1 MTDQDNKI
9 LVLGLGNDIL
19 CDDGVGLQAAR
30 ELERR
35 LAGHPRVDVR
45 ETTEMGLSLLDHII
59 GYQDLVIVDSI
70 QTKQVPP
77 GHIFELEPAGLK
89 VLPRKSP
96 HFFGVGEILTLG
108 RNLELTV
115 PTRVKI
121 FAIEVS
127 DPFTI
132 TEQMTP
138 VIQAALPGLVE
149 RVLAELVR
157 LESSEIR
164 MSG

>member
-1 MTDQDNKI
+1 M
-9 LVLGLGNDIL
+9 LGLGNDIL
-19 CDDGVGLQAAR
+19 CDDGVGLRAAR
-30 ELERR
+30 ELQRH
-35 LAGHPRVDVR
+35 LADHPIVEVR
-45 ETTEMGLSLLDHII
+45 ETTEMGLSLLDLIV
-59 GYQDLVIVDSI
+59 GYRDLVIVDSI

-77 GHIFELEPAGLK
+77 GHIFEMEPAGLK

-96 HFFGVGEILTLG
+96 HFFGIGEILTLG
-108 RNLELTV
+108 RNLELIV

-138 VIQAALPGLVE
+138 VMEAALPGLVE
-149 RVLAELVR
+149 RVLTELTR
-157 LESSEIR
+157 LESEPIKTPA
-164 MSG
+164 